1 MITSTS
7 LQEALLNWFNDNQ
20 RDLPWRHSYHPY
32 QIWISEI
39 MLQQTQMD
47 RVTLFFTRWMNSFP
61 DLDTLAAASEDQVL
75 KCWEGL
81 GYYSR
86 ARNIRKAARLLLQEY
101 QGQIPESRKQLLKLP
116 GIGPYTAG
124 AIASISFNRD
134 VPVVDANIER
144 ILARLY
150 NIDLIPGS
158 PEAKRLHWE
167 KAKELLPMGQA
178 RNFNQGMMELGAL
191 VCRPKKPACPICPLN
206 SHCLALRYD
215 LIPERPVPKK
225 SKKII
230 PIDMATGILTHG
242 GQLFIQQRLADDV
255 WGALWEFPGGRME
268 KGEKP
273 EQTVVREFREETE
286 FRVEVES
293 KITTT
298 VHHYTRY
305 KVTLHCFWVRLAQ
318 ADRDPILHAA
328 QDFHWVPFEDL
339 KEYAFPAGHRKLIT
353 FIEKSGDQ
361 LPEHIQALL

>member
-1 MITSTS
+1 MSTSTN
-7 LQEALLNWFNDNQ
+7 LQEALLNWFAENQ

-32 QIWISEI
+32 QVWISEI

-47 RVTLFFTRWMNSFP
+47 RVTLFFARWMKHFP
-61 DLDTLAAASEDQVL
+61 DLKTLAASSEDQVL

-86 ARNIRKAARLLLQEY
+86 ARNIRKAAQLLLQEY
-101 QGQIPESRKQLLKLP
+101 QGQIPRSRKELLKLP

-144 ILARLY
+144 ILSRLY

-158 PEAKRLHWE
+158 PEARKLHWE
-167 KAKELLPMGQA
+167 KAEELLPMGQA
-178 RNFNQGMMELGAL
+178 RNFNQAMMELGAL
-191 VCRPKKPACPICPLN
+191 VCRPKKPDCPHCPLS
-206 SHCLALRYD
+206 SHCLALQYD

-230 PIDMATGILTHG
+230 PIAMATGILIHE

-268 KGEKP
+268 RGEKP
-273 EQTVVREFREETE
+273 EQTVVREFLEETE
-286 FRVEVES
+286 FSVAVTS

-305 KVTLHCFWVRLAQ
+305 KVTLHCFLVHLAQ
-318 ADRDPILHAA
+318 TDRDPILHAA
-328 QDFHWVPFEDL
+328 QDFQWISFEDL
-339 KEYAFPAGHRKLIT
+339 KEYAFPAGHRKLIQ
-353 FIEKSGDQ
+353 FIEETGDQ
-361 LPEHIQALL
+361 LPEQIQVLL